1 MSQYT
6 SIRMNRAPIES
17 RIAVN
22 GVEIALW
29 EWPGDDPPVFFCHA
43 TGFHARCWDQVIAH
57 LPRRHCYAI
66 DARGHGHSS
75 KPAPPYAWR
84 DFGRDIA
91 EIASHVHLSGA
102 VGVGHSMGGHAVTLA
117 AALRPATFSALL
129 LIDPVIRS
137 RGSYVGPWQ
146 RAQFVAK
153 RRNHWASPQEMF
165 ERFENR
171 PPFDNWDRAALRD
184 YCEYGLTPAD
194 DGFVLACPPEIEAA
208 IYENSP
214 VPESNIYPEIASV
227 KIPVHVVRLVK
238 YTDPAEIMR
247 GSPTTPDLASHF
259 AHATDLSIAD
269 YSHFVP
275 MEAPAL
281 AAKWIREVLAGRAP
295 TAERAALL

>member
-1 MSQYT
+1 
-6 SIRMNRAPIES
+6 MNRAPVES
-17 RIAVN
+17 KIAVN
-22 GVEIALW
+22 RVEIAVW

-57 LPRRHCYAI
+57 LPGRHCYAI

-91 EIASHVHLSGA
+91 GIASHVDLSGA

-137 RGSYVGPWQ
+137 RNSYIGPWQ

-153 RRNHWASPQEMF
+153 RRNQWASPQEMF
-165 ERFENR
+165 DRYENR
-171 PPFDNWDRAALRD
+171 PPFDNWDPAALRD
-184 YCEYGLTPAD
+184 YCEYGLAPASG
-194 DGFVLACPPEIEAA
+194 GFVLACPPEIEAA

-214 VPESNIYPEIASV
+214 TPESNIYPEIAAV
-227 KIPVHVVRLVK
+227 KIPVHIVRLMK
-238 YTDPAEIMR
+238 FTDPAEIMR
-247 GSPTTPDLASHF
+247 GSPTTPDLASSF
-259 AHATDLSIAD
+259 AHASDLSIPD

-281 AAKWIREVLAGRAP
+281 TAKWISEVLAGRAP